1 HCQFD
6 TGHYLNPGP
15 WRIPFHH
22 HGVLDYCRQLGVA
35 LQPFIQINDN
45 AWVHS
50 PQAFGGRP
58 QRRRELM
65 ADLNGD
71 LDELLAKL
79 LNQNALDQPLDAAD

>member
-1 HCQFD
+1 ELQRAGYRVQLLEYQDRVGGRCWTLRGGDRFTELGGATQHCQFD

-45 AWVHS
+45 AW
-50 PQAFGGRP
+50 
-58 QRRRELM
+58 
-65 ADLNGD
+65 
-71 LDELLAKL
+71 
-79 LNQNALDQPLDAAD
+79 